1 MERENLNIENVEI
14 FVNKKVSFERSKIQK
29 DHIRKRDTMYCLRYI
44 TVIVVEKST

>member
-29 DHIRKRDTMYCLRYI
+29 DILESVILC
-44 TVIVVEKST
+44 TV